1 MYVCIFIYVCMYVCM
16 CTNRVGPRSF
26 LSIYTCL
33 NRALMY
39 VCVLIELVPAPVF
52 LPPLLLLFLFLGTGG
67 APGEEAVCL
76 REVMG
81 YNMYT

>member
-1 MYVCIFIYVCMYVCM
+1 MYIYICIDMYVCMYYVYLYMCVC
-16 CTNRVGPRSF
+16 
-26 LSIYTCL
+26 
-33 NRALMY
+33 MY
-39 VCVLIELVPAPVF
+39 VCVLIESVPAPLF
-52 LPPLLLLFLFLGTGG
+52 SSPLLLLFLFLGTGG